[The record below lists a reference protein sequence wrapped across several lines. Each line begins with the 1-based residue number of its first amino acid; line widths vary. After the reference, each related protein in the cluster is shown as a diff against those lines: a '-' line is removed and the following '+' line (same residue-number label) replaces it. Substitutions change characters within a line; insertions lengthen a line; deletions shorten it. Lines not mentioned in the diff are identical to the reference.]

1 MAEQDRRFYQP
12 LPLLEL
18 DPAGWGTEPGGA
30 AAGRLPDKAFE
41 EDDPYELVAVEVP
54 SPPGYDGPAEM
65 ARCFVEEFALIG
77 FPPDRILRLFS
88 SRAFAGSHAVYEERG
103 EAFVRGLIDEV
114 FTGRKGERDG
124 EGT

>member
-1 MAEQDRRFYQP
+1 METQDRRFYQP
-12 LPLLEL
+12 LPIVEIAAIDRGTRPHSVEL
-18 DPAGWGTEPGGA
+18 D
-30 AAGRLPDKAFE
+30 RLPDKEFE

-65 ARCFVEEFALIG
+65 ARCFVEEFALMG
-77 FPPDRILRLFS
+77 FPPDRILRLFT
-88 SRAFAGSHAVYEERG
+88 SRAFAGSHAIYEERG

-124 EGT
+124 NGV